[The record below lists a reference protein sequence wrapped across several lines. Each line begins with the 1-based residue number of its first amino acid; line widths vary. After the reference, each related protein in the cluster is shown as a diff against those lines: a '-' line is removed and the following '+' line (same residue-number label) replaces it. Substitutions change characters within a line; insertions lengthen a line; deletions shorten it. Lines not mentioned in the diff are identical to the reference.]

1 LIKPLFNKIIR
12 YKSYI
17 LIDPNLFN
25 YIIVKSKDYNMNTS
39 SKSLLDLIK
48 YPILTEKTSRLIEQN
63 QYSFAVDK
71 KADKVSIK
79 RAIEYLFAVKVTS
92 VNTANSPSKK
102 RRVGKFIGEKT
113 QNKRVIVTLAPENSI
128 TFFENA

>member
-1 LIKPLFNKIIR
+1 
-12 YKSYI
+12 
-17 LIDPNLFN
+17 
-25 YIIVKSKDYNMNTS
+25 MNTS

-71 KADKVSIK
+71 KADKISIK
-79 RAIEYLFAVKVTS
+79 RAIEYLFDVKVTS
-92 VNTANSPSKK
+92 VNTANSPLKK
-102 RRVGKFIGEKT
+102 RRVGKFIGKKT

>member
-1 LIKPLFNKIIR
+1 METR
-12 YKSYI
+12 
-17 LIDPNLFN
+17 
-25 YIIVKSKDYNMNTS
+25 
-39 SKSLLDLIK
+39 SKSLLDLVK

-79 RAIEYLFAVKVTS
+79 IAIEQLFDVKVVS
-92 VNTANSPSKK
+92 VNTANLPLKK
-102 RRVGKFIGEKT
+102 RRVGKFIGKKP
-113 QNKRVIVTLAPENSI
+113 QNKKAIVTLAPENSI